1 MFTELDLATFQCLSP
16 TVSAKQILTRLSIV
30 RTQTPIFKFCFHNLS
45 TLAKRDEDGHV
56 ILEPHNFITMK
67 PKKGALDAALIGKP
81 SYVTNGDPYKPV
93 KDRVMRTS
101 DP

>member
-1 MFTELDLATFQCLSP
+1 
-16 TVSAKQILTRLSIV
+16 
-30 RTQTPIFKFCFHNLS
+30 
-45 TLAKRDEDGHV
+45 
-56 ILEPHNFITMK
+56 MK